1 MRRLVA
7 RFAGWFLLALALLAL
22 CCWKLDALRTPQ
34 VLCISPGSGVIDGVG
49 YECVLP
55 MEAMFVVDGHW
66 YLYTVED
73 SNSYFHP
80 VVARRIEVTPV
91 AQSETLVAVQGA
103 YMNDLRVVRFAS
115 RPLEGDTVSVQVWE
129 EGES

>member
-1 MRRLVA
+1 MKRLVA

-55 MEAMFVVDGHW
+55 MEAMFVVDGH
-66 YLYTVED
+66 
-73 SNSYFHP
+73 
-80 VVARRIEVTPV
+80 
-91 AQSETLVAVQGA
+91 
-103 YMNDLRVVRFAS
+103 
-115 RPLEGDTVSVQVWE
+115 
-129 EGES
+129 